1 MDTDTITIPV
11 PPDVAKAYRE
21 APPDQQRVWNLLVQF
36 YLREFA
42 TCSKRSLLEI
52 MDEMGRQAAAN
63 GLTEEELNDILKEWD
78 DERRR

>member
-36 YLREFA
+36 YLRDFA
-42 TCSKRSLLEI
+42 TRPRRSLEEI

-63 GLTEEELNDILKEWD
+63 GLTEEELEDILKEWD